1 MLDTPEARRVAE
13 HTLDIHQYL
22 WKLHERGELR
32 TDFKPV
38 PLTVAY
44 HNACHAV
51 TQGVVEE
58 PLRLLRLIPGVEVKP
73 IEDSCCGIAGTYGMR
88 AENYDRAQAIG
99 ARLFEA
105 LDATRAE
112 VVLTSCGTC
121 HIQIAHGMK
130 REVTHTMAILRR
142 AYGV

>member
-1 MLDTPEARRVAE
+1 VA
-13 HTLDIHQYL
+13 
-22 WKLHERGELR
+22 
-32 TDFKPV
+32 
-38 PLTVAY
+38 
-44 HNACHAV
+44 
-51 TQGVVEE
+51 QGVVDE
-58 PLRLLRLIPGVEVKP
+58 PLWLLRLVPGVTVRP

-99 ARLFEA
+99 DRLFRE
-105 LDATRAE
+105 LDGTRAE

-121 HIQIAHGMK
+121 NIQIANGLK